1 MGISS
6 RLKVICLIVL
16 VEFVF
21 GGKVILGDVEESGD
35 EAVNGA
41 IYEWIGAA
49 GDGSWNNPKNWK
61 VTGSEKGWKYPNEE
75 FKNNYTNQDCVAI
88 NIKNGDTVK
97 AYSLSIDGKRDGST
111 TNVLTIAN
119 KSTLILGNA
128 LYIADYEKTN
138 GAVNVIGGST
148 LEVKKLI
155 DIGNW
160 SGRNSKAKLNISDS
174 ILKVGNFKG
183 YSIRIAVGTTS
194 EMTVS
199 GNSKV
204 TTTGD
209 MRIADGGHNGKL
221 IVNGGEII
229 IGGRI
234 IFGGGTS
241 ESKAYVYMNGG
252 KLKAENLVFKL
263 KDAKVVFAGGELLVN
278 SKNVSKEKMKELIDS
293 GRIDVSGA
301 PNGYKIINVD
311 GYTTLA
317 GK

>member
-1 MGISS
+1 MSVSKCLSVFCSVLIIASFACTIVRGDIENNESS
-6 RLKVICLIVL
+6 TQT
-16 VEFVF
+16 
-21 GGKVILGDVEESGD
+21 G
-35 EAVNGA
+35 AV
-41 IYEWIGAA
+41 YEWTGQT

-75 FKNNYTNQDCVAI
+75 FKNNYTNQDCIAI

-97 AYSLSIDGKRDGST
+97 AYSLAIDGKRGGST

-119 KSTLILGNA
+119 RSTLKLGNA

-138 GAVNVIGGST
+138 GTVKVIGGST

-160 SGRNSKAKLNISDS
+160 SGKNSKAKLIISDS
-174 ILKVGNFKG
+174 TLKVGNFKG

-209 MRIADGGHNGKL
+209 MRIADGGYDGKL
-221 IVNGGEII
+221 IVNGGEIT
-229 IGGRI
+229 IGGSI
-234 IFGGGTS
+234 IFGVGTS
-241 ESKAYVYMNGG
+241 EGKAYVYMNGG
-252 KLKAENLVFKL
+252 QLKAENLVFHL
-263 KDAKVVFAGGELLVN
+263 KDAKIVFTGGKLMVN
-278 SKNVSKEKMKELIDS
+278 SKNIPADKLKQLIDS

-311 GYTTLA
+311 GYTTLVA
-317 GK
+317 K